1 MALSAAQL
9 AKLSLAW
16 FDHRTDIP
24 NWIASGIGRV
34 AAEWS
39 VLERDLE
46 ELIRL
51 LMDADIQM
59 VRVATNQINA
69 RVRILIATNL
79 MQAHVT
85 QNKLTSDLL
94 GEFLKL
100 GEEIRTGQDR
110 RDMLVHGLWGKHK
123 GHWCT
128 LKLKQSRS
136 TPELMPDLKKLSRA
150 VLPQRELITKDK
162 LRSVASDI
170 VAIAQKLEAFCDH
183 LEGALAPLQHTP
195 PKYTRQRHDYHPK
208 RKSRVRK
215 GPP

>member
-85 QNKLTSDLL
+85 QNKLT
-94 GEFLKL
+94 
-100 GEEIRTGQDR
+100 
-110 RDMLVHGLWGKHK
+110 
-123 GHWCT
+123 
-128 LKLKQSRS
+128 
-136 TPELMPDLKKLSRA
+136 RA
-150 VLPQRELITKDK
+150 WT
-162 LRSVASDI
+162 
-170 VAIAQKLEAFCDH
+170 H
-183 LEGALAPLQHTP
+183 
-195 PKYTRQRHDYHPK
+195 
-208 RKSRVRK
+208 
-215 GPP
+215 